1 MIGQRLLRLAQGLRR
16 LLGLGNI
23 PGDLRSP
30 NDVAL
35 RIFDRRNR
43 ERKLNPASILP
54 HTNAFK
60 VVDSF
65 TSSDALQN
73 LWFFIQPVG
82 WNQNRDWF
90 SDDLFSRVAE
100 NPLRPFIPARDPAGQ
115 VLAHDGVVRRFDN
128 GSQPGD
134 RPLPLADARDIP
146 NNQDQPNNVARF
158 RSYRRRAVIDGPFL
172 AVARD

>member
-1 MIGQRLLRLAQGLRR
+1 MVGQRLLRLAQGLRR

-100 NPLRPFIPARDPAGQ
+100 NPLRPLIPARD
-115 VLAHDGVVRRFDN
+115 
-128 GSQPGD
+128 
-134 RPLPLADARDIP
+134 IP
-146 NNQDQPNNVARF
+146 KNQDQPNNVARF